1 MNIQHLRT
9 LLAVHDHA
17 SFSEAAEALFLTPA
31 AVSQQMRNL
40 EEELQVTLFDRTT
53 RPPRLNAH
61 GANLVE
67 QARDVLERFNALA
80 ERARSPGE
88 IAGTLSIG
96 SATGITS
103 SLIPRALAALRER
116 HPRLQI
122 RIEEGLTEDLI
133 SRVRRRAVDGALITE
148 PLIPVPDMQILPIT
162 TEPLIVVAPK
172 SVTARGWKNVLAARP
187 FLRLNRKSGVGA
199 LIDVTLRT
207 SGVAVTEA
215 MELDSSESI
224 VGLVMAGLGVG
235 VVPSGRLRGENASRL
250 RTLPFGTPP
259 VRRNVVLIERTN
271 NQRSDLAAILYQE
284 LLSLTQAD

>member
-1 MNIQHLRT
+1 MNIQHLKT
-9 LLAVHDHA
+9 LIAVHDHA
-17 SFSEAAEALFLTPA
+17 SFADAADSLFLTPA

-40 EEELQVTLFDRTT
+40 EDDLQVTLFDRTT
-53 RPPRLNAH
+53 RPPRLNPH
-61 GANLVE
+61 GVNIVT

-80 ERARSPGE
+80 ERARSAGE
-88 IAGTLSIG
+88 IAGTLTIG

-103 SLIPRALAALRER
+103 SLIPRALSALRDR

-122 RIEEGLTEDLI
+122 RIEEGLTDDLI
-133 SRVRRRAVDGALITE
+133 NRVRRRALDGALITQ
-148 PLIPVPDMQILPIT
+148 PLVPSPDMQILPIT

-172 SVTARGWKNVLAARP
+172 SVSERGWKNILRARP

-207 SGVAVTEA
+207 SGIAVTEA

-235 VVPSGRLRGENASRL
+235 VVPSGRLRGESVDRL
-250 RTLPFGTPP
+250 KTVPFGTPQ
-259 VRRNVVLIERTN
+259 VRRSVVLIERTN

-284 LLSLTQAD
+284 LLSLTGGD